1 MNQNATFSTDKTDI
15 GIHKPTPSSGV
26 MGCKRQLLLKIDL
39 SLSNRSAMQ
48 RLGDKAEKSGGV
60 EETRL
65 VAASIN
71 KINE

>member
-1 MNQNATFSTDKTDI
+1 M
-15 GIHKPTPSSGV
+15 GRHGPTSSSGV
-26 MGCKRQLLLKIDL
+26 MGCVRQLLLKMDL
-39 SLSNRSAMQ
+39 SVSNGSAMQ
-48 RLGDKAEKSGGV
+48 RLGDKAEKSRGE